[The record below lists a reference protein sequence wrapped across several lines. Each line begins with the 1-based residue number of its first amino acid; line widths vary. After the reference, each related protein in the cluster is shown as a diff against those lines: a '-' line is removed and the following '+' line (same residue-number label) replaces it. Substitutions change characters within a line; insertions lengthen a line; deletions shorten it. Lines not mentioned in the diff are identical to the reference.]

1 MVSWMLLVF
10 LLKYKL
16 HPEPSSFNFFFSYGM
31 AVIFFHFCLRF
42 LEFDFLQGRGIF
54 IFVWKSGD
62 RLCGDTTNQGISRP
76 HTEDAGGSNSG
87 SSLFIFGCE
96 KCLRKSQGV
105 GQSPTSFLL
114 ITKHP
119 ISLLFKFLSSHVTD
133 LLVPSHYIFHEKVC
147 QRGK

>member
-1 MVSWMLLVF
+1 MGN
-10 LLKYKL
+10 LKKTINSGSNRVVRMTISKM
-16 HPEPSSFNFFFSYGM
+16 HGT

-133 LLVPSHYIFHEKVC
+133 LLVPSHYIS
-147 QRGK
+147 